1 MNSLDHSLELQ
12 WHHHTVLSVV
22 VSKALAYHFTL
33 DSLNNFHTVC
43 FLGLEGELSSKRAP
57 DTLAED
63 LSLVH
68 PYSSSKGSNKQPSLT
83 SDPHICS
90 QNIHSH
96 KELFKNPILKNK
108 NRKKPVVLLIDN
120 ILGEER
126 TNELNWE
133 VDYSLGDVE
142 WISAPLFLHAHF
154 AHLRG
159 HVQLCQKQKTRLP
172 GHFEFFFFLR
182 HSFLFL

>member
-33 DSLNNFHTVC
+33 DSLNNFHTVF

-68 PYSSSKGSNKQPSLT
+68 PHSSSKGYNKQPSLT
-83 SDPHICS
+83 SGPHICS

-108 NRKKPVVLLIDN
+108 NRKKTVVLLIDN

-133 VDYSLGDVE
+133 VDYSSGDVE
-142 WISAPLFLHAHF
+142 WISALLFLHAHF

-159 HVQLCQKQKTRLP
+159 HVQLCQKQKTRLQVILN
-172 GHFEFFFFLR
+172 FSFF
-182 HSFLFL
+182 